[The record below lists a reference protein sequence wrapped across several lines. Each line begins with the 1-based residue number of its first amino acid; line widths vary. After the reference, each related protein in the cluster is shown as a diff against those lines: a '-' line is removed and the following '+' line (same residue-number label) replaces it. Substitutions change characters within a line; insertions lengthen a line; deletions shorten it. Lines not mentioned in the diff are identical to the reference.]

1 MSFLL
6 IIVFILLGLFTGSF
20 LNVCI
25 DRLPRGQSIIKP
37 PSHCD
42 ECNQKLKVID
52 LIPVFSYIRLRG
64 RCRYCRAEIPLR
76 IPVVEIVTV
85 LLFGFLYW
93 NFGLGIELGIM
104 LIYSCIMV
112 VIFVIDLEHML
123 VLNKIVYPSMVL
135 ALIFSLFRPEMGK
148 FSPLLPDIG
157 IVSALLGG
165 IFGTAIMA
173 LPFILYREGMGMG
186 DIKLGAL
193 VGLMIGFP
201 LVIVAVLSAW
211 IIGGIVAGILLALKI
226 RGRKDAIPAAIFLS
240 TTAVITLVWGQAIW
254 QWYLW

>member
-1 MSFLL
+1 MPFLL
-6 IIVFILLGLFTGSF
+6 TIIFILLGLFTGSF

-25 DRLPRGQSIIKP
+25 DRLPKGKSIVNP

-42 ECNQKLKVID
+42 ECNQKLKIID

-64 RCRYCRAEIPLR
+64 RCRYCRAKIPLR
-76 IPVVEIVTV
+76 IPVIEIVTA

-93 NFGLGIELGIM
+93 NFGPGVELGIM

-148 FSPLLPDIG
+148 FSP
-157 IVSALLGG
+157 V
-165 IFGTAIMA
+165 FH
-173 LPFILYREGMGMG
+173 
-186 DIKLGAL
+186 
-193 VGLMIGFP
+193 
-201 LVIVAVLSAW
+201 
-211 IIGGIVAGILLALKI
+211 
-226 RGRKDAIPAAIFLS
+226 
-240 TTAVITLVWGQAIW
+240 
-254 QWYLW
+254 